1 MKYNIVISIV
11 ICSVFLFYSF
21 GISACE
27 IKISDLVKNSED
39 SEQFNQFKFL
49 VKSGE
54 KWFHLSQDD
63 DCWIKVRHVNNS
75 NNQKILNH
83 N

>member
-1 MKYNIVISIV
+1 MKYNIVVYIV
-11 ICSVFLFYSF
+11 ICSIFLFFSL

-27 IKISDLVKNSED
+27 TKISDLVKNSED

-54 KWFHLSQDD
+54 KWFHLSQDN

-75 NNQKILNH
+75 NNQKTQDH

>member
-1 MKYNIVISIV
+1 MKYNLVIYIV
-11 ICSVFLFYSF
+11 ICSIFLFYSL

-27 IKISDLVKNSED
+27 IKISDLAKNSED
-39 SEQFNQFKFL
+39 SEKFNQFKFL

-54 KWFHLSQDD
+54 KWFHLSQDN
-63 DCWIKVRHVNNS
+63 DCWIKVRYVNNS
-75 NNQKILNH
+75 NNQKTLDH

>member
-1 MKYNIVISIV
+1 MKFNIVISIV

-27 IKISDLVKNSED
+27 IKISDLVKNSQD
-39 SEQFNQFKFL
+39 SEKFNQFTFL

-54 KWFHLSQDD
+54 KWFYLSQDN
-63 DCWIKVRHVNNS
+63 DCWIKVRYVNNL
-75 NNQKILNH
+75 NNQKTLNH

>member
-1 MKYNIVISIV
+1 MKFNIVISIV
-11 ICSVFLFYSF
+11 ICSVFLFFSL

-27 IKISDLVKNSED
+27 IKISDLVKNSQD
-39 SEQFNQFKFL
+39 SEKFNQFTFL

-54 KWFHLSQDD
+54 KWFHLSQDN

>member
-1 MKYNIVISIV
+1 MKHNLVIYIV
-11 ICSVFLFYSF
+11 ICSIFLFYSL

-27 IKISDLVKNSED
+27 TKISDLVKISED
-39 SEQFNQFKFL
+39 SEQFNQFNFL

-54 KWFHLSQDD
+54 KWFYLSQDD

-75 NNQKILNH
+75 NNKKILNH

>member
-1 MKYNIVISIV
+1 MKYNIVIYIV
-11 ICSVFLFYSF
+11 ICSIFLFYSL

-27 IKISDLVKNSED
+27 IKITDLVKNSED

-54 KWFHLSQDD
+54 KWFHLSQDS
-63 DCWIKVRHVNNS
+63 DCWIKIRYVNNP

>member
-1 MKYNIVISIV
+1 MKCNIVIYLA
-11 ICSVFLFYSF
+11 ICLMFLFYSIR
-21 GISACE
+21 ISACE

-54 KWFHLSQDD
+54 KWFHLSQDN

-75 NNQKILNH
+75 NNKKILNH

>member
-1 MKYNIVISIV
+1 MKFNIVISIV
-11 ICSVFLFYSF
+11 ICSVFLFFSL

-27 IKISDLVKNSED
+27 IKISDLVKNSQD
-39 SEQFNQFKFL
+39 SEKFNQFTFL

-54 KWFHLSQDD
+54 KWFYLSQDN
-63 DCWIKVRHVNNS
+63 DCWIKIRHVDNLNS
-75 NNQKILNH
+75 QKILNH

>member
-1 MKYNIVISIV
+1 MKHNLVIYII
-11 ICSVFLFYSF
+11 ICSIFLFHSI

-27 IKISDLVKNSED
+27 VKISQLVKISED

-54 KWFHLSQDD
+54 KWFHLSQDN
-63 DCWIKVRHVNNS
+63 DCWIKIRHVDNL

>member
-27 IKISDLVKNSED
+27 IKISDLVKNSQD
-39 SEQFNQFKFL
+39 SEKFNQFTFL

>member
-1 MKYNIVISIV
+1 MKYNIVIYIV
-11 ICSVFLFYSF
+11 ICSVFLFYSL

-27 IKISDLVKNSED
+27 TKISDLVKNSED

>member
-1 MKYNIVISIV
+1 MKYNIVFYIV
-11 ICSVFLFYSF
+11 ICSIFLFYSL

-27 IKISDLVKNSED
+27 IKITDLVKNSED

-54 KWFHLSQDD
+54 KWFHLSQDN
-63 DCWIKVRHVNNS
+63 DCWIKVRYVNNS
-75 NNQKILNH
+75 NNQKTLNH

>member
-1 MKYNIVISIV
+1 MKHNLVIYII
-11 ICSVFLFYSF
+11 ICSIFLFHSI

-27 IKISDLVKNSED
+27 VKISELVKNSED

-54 KWFHLSQDD
+54 KWFHLSQDN
-63 DCWIKVRHVNNS
+63 DCWIKIRHVDNL

>member
-1 MKYNIVISIV
+1 MKYNLVIYIV
-11 ICSVFLFYSF
+11 ICSIFLFYSL

-27 IKISDLVKNSED
+27 IKISDLVKNSQD
-39 SEQFNQFKFL
+39 SEKFNQFTFL

-54 KWFHLSQDD
+54 KWFHLSQDN
-63 DCWIKVRHVNNS
+63 DCWIKVRHVTNS
-75 NNQKILNH
+75 NHQNILNH